1 MTDKTE
7 IWDALGKTDPA
18 HTKNF
23 NRAGGF
29 KGTALK
35 PMWAIKRLTEHFGP
49 CGIGWG
55 MGEPSFQVVPCGNET
70 LVFCTVSAW
79 HGDRDNV
86 VWGVGGDKVV
96 AARSSGAFT
105 DDEAFKKAF
114 TDAVMNAFKFV
125 GVGADIHMGLFDD
138 SKYVE
143 QVREAFSEPQEQSA
157 AVVAAEVA
165 IGLCKSVA
173 DLEQWAADNK
183 AMLDTLPKDQT
194 AAIRKLYANR
204 LNSFPK
210 PEKEAA

>member
-1 MTDKTE
+1 MTGKTA
-7 IWDALGKTDPA
+7 IWEALGKTDPA

-49 CGIGWG
+49 CGVGWG

-79 HGDRDNV
+79 HGDRDSV

-143 QVREAFSEPQEQSA
+143 QAREAFSEPQEQSA

-194 AAIRKLYANR
+194 AAIRKLYATR
-204 LNSFPK
+204 LNTFPK
-210 PEKEAA
+210 PEKDAA